1 MQVLGPAGDEQEGRA
16 SKIVGIKPRTL
27 DRGGITL
34 RGGNR
39 GSAMVRREP
48 EFKQPKGAEGFAPF
62 SHLAVLTLTLVC
74 ASKLFEYFKFA
85 SLALHT

>member
-1 MQVLGPAGDEQEGRA
+1 
-16 SKIVGIKPRTL
+16 
-27 DRGGITL
+27 
-34 RGGNR
+34 
-39 GSAMVRREP
+39 MVRREP